1 MVIVFVLDV
10 ASYISIKNTLD
21 QNLYHS
27 RKLYREKVGVRDQ
40 TVIQLPDLFTKT
52 ILNLQLMKYNLK
64 GAKSA
69 YCVITIFTFAF
80 GQKRHYTTGQY
91 KMQTVDWL
99 QTIASRVKKAMGLLL
114 SRSHLHGENNSLQ
127 QSAVRILYW
136 PIKKCNELDIASN
149 RKFLS

>member
-27 RKLYREKVGVRDQ
+27 WKLYREKVGVRDQ
-40 TVIQLPDLFTKT
+40 TVIQFPDLFTKT
-52 ILNLQLMKYNLK
+52 ILNLQLMKSNLK

-99 QTIASRVKKAMGLLL
+99 QTITFRVKKAMGLLL
-114 SRSHLHGENNSLQ
+114 SRSRLHGENNSLQ

-136 PIKKCNELDIASN
+136 PIKQWTWYRSK
-149 RKFLS
+149 